1 LVFLLG
7 SEGFS
12 LKTVEERNILRF
24 TDGQIQHVTD
34 LLVNEAPLTVHINGR
49 EIATLVSSPVER
61 KELTYG
67 FLAAEGFIEKPD
79 QVQRF
84 VLNER
89 EGMAWVVVAEPKIPA
104 EQFFLK
110 RYLTSCCGKSR
121 PGFYYAN
128 DALMVKRVV
137 SDLVMPGRK
146 VLELMSKL
154 EGHSDLFLKTGGVH
168 TGALGNPNSNV
179 LHYSHDIGRHNVL
192 DKLYGWGLLNDVRF
206 AELCMIFSG
215 RVSSEVL
222 LKVAKMGMAIL
233 IARSAPTGLALDLA
247 EELGITVAGFVR
259 GNRMNI
265 YTCPER
271 IRI

>member
-1 LVFLLG
+1 
-7 SEGFS
+7 
-12 LKTVEERNILRF
+12 LKIVEERNILRF
-24 TDGQIQHVTD
+24 TDGQIQNVTD
-34 LLVNEAPLTVHINGR
+34 LLVNEAPLTVHINGK
-49 EIATLVSSPVER
+49 ETATLVSSPVER

-79 QVQRF
+79 QVQKLL
-84 VLNER
+84 LNER
-89 EGMAWVVVAEPKIPA
+89 EGMVWVEVAEAKIPA

-128 DALMVKRVV
+128 DALVTKPVV
-137 SDLVMPGRK
+137 ADLVLPGCRI
-146 VLELMSKL
+146 LELMHKL
-154 EGHSDLFLKTGGVH
+154 EEHSDLFLKTGGVH
-168 TGALGNPNSNV
+168 TGALGNNNGNV
-179 LHYSHDIGRHNVL
+179 LHYSFDIGRHNVL

-206 AELCMIFSG
+206 ADLCMIFSG

-222 LKVAKMGMAIL
+222 LKVAKMGIAIL

-259 GNRMNI
+259 GSRMNI